1 MRSVKIVA
9 GLVILFL
16 ALFIIV
22 REQTAGVSANAFVN
36 ARLTTTRAPISGTF
50 DAISRPL
57 GAGVN
62 VGDNLGTIAD
72 PLVDNVRLSD
82 LQQQR
87 MATKAELDRLT
98 KTVEGL
104 SASIEELGKRAQN
117 YRVERIHQLQAQI
130 DGAEASANAAEARL
144 RYSRLSLERSD
155 RLSDQGVRT
164 GEALEQS
171 RSLAEVAELD
181 LASALET
188 VRVARI
194 NLAAAER
201 GIFLGDGYN
210 DAPYS
215 EQRVSELEVARDQ
228 LQASAAAQVT
238 VLEALDLRI
247 RAEQVRVNRLNSA
260 SLQANVSGLIWDYLA
275 ISGETVQRGQDL
287 LRLVD
292 CQSTIVTL
300 SVTER
305 VYNQITL
312 GSTAQFRMNGSDR
325 LLPGLVTRVAGS
337 GASTVYLN
345 LAIAPSERHLER
357 FDVTLDV
364 PALRQEPELRC
375 LIGRTGR
382 VFFEERPLDRL
393 RRMWN

>member
-1 MRSVKIVA
+1 M
-9 GLVILFL
+9 FL
-16 ALFIIV
+16 ALFVIV
-22 REQTAGVSANAFVN
+22 REQTAGVSADAFIN

-57 GAGVN
+57 GARVN
-62 VGDNLGTIAD
+62 VGDSLGTIAD

-98 KTVEGL
+98 KTAEGL
-104 SASIEELGKRAQN
+104 AVSIEELGSRAQS
-117 YRVERIHQLQAQI
+117 YRRERIQQLQAQI

-144 RYSRLSLERSD
+144 RYARLSLERSD

-181 LASALET
+181 LVSAQET

-228 LQASAAAQVT
+228 LQASAAAQAT

-287 LRLVD
+287 LSLVD

-337 GASTVYLN
+337 GASTVYEN

-382 VFFEERPLDRL
+382 VFFEERPLDWL
-393 RRMWN
+393 RRMWT

>member
-337 GASTVYLN
+337 GASTVYQN

>member
-16 ALFIIV
+16 ALFVIV
-22 REQTAGVSANAFVN
+22 REQTAGVSADAFIN
-36 ARLTTTRAPISGTF
+36 ARLTTTRAPISGTL

-57 GAGVN
+57 GARVN

-98 KTVEGL
+98 KTAEGL
-104 SASIEELGKRAQN
+104 TASIEELGTRAQS
-117 YRVERIHQLQAQI
+117 YRGERIQQLQAQI

-144 RYSRLSLERSD
+144 RYARLSLERSN

-181 LASALET
+181 LASAQET

-228 LQASAAAQVT
+228 LQASAAAQAI
-238 VLEALDLRI
+238 VLEALDMRI

-260 SLQANVSGLIWDYLA
+260 SLRANVSGLIWDYLA
-275 ISGETVQRGQDL
+275 VSGETVQRGQNL
-287 LRLVD
+287 LSLVD

-337 GASTVYLN
+337 GASTVYEN
-345 LAIAPSERHLER
+345 LAIAPSARHLER

-382 VFFEERPLDRL
+382 VFFEERPLDWL

>member
-9 GLVILFL
+9 GLVIVFL

-22 REQTAGVSANAFVN
+22 REQTAGVSADAFVN

-57 GAGVN
+57 GARVN

-98 KTVEGL
+98 KTAEGL
-104 SASIEELGKRAQN
+104 TGSIEELGTRAQS
-117 YRVERIHQLQAQI
+117 YRGERIQQLQAQI

-144 RYSRLSLERSD
+144 RYARLSLERSN

-337 GASTVYLN
+337 GASTVYQN

-364 PALRQEPELRC
+364 PALRREPELRC

-382 VFFEERPLDRL
+382 VFFEERPLDWL

>member
-22 REQTAGVSANAFVN
+22 REQTAGVSADAFIN

-57 GAGVN
+57 GARVSI
-62 VGDNLGTIAD
+62 GDNLGTIAD

-87 MATKAELDRLT
+87 MVTKAELDRLT
-98 KTVEGL
+98 KTAEGL
-104 SASIEELGKRAQN
+104 TASIEELGTRAQN
-117 YRVERIHQLQAQI
+117 YRRERIQQLQAQI

-144 RYSRLSLERSD
+144 RYARLSLERSN

-181 LASALET
+181 LVNAQET

-228 LQASAAAQVT
+228 LQASAAAQAT
-238 VLEALDLRI
+238 VLAALDMRI

-287 LRLVD
+287 LSLVD

-312 GSTAQFRMNGSDR
+312 GSTAQFRMNGSNR

-337 GASTVYLN
+337 GASTVYEN
-345 LAIAPSERHLER
+345 LAIAPSARHLER

-382 VFFEERPLDRL
+382 VFFEERPLDWL

>member
-16 ALFIIV
+16 ALFVIV
-22 REQTAGVSANAFVN
+22 REQTAGVSADAFIN

-57 GAGVN
+57 GARVN

-87 MATKAELDRLT
+87 MATEAEMDRLT
-98 KTVEGL
+98 KTAEGL
-104 SASIEELGKRAQN
+104 TASIEELGSRAQS
-117 YRVERIHQLQAQI
+117 YRRERIQQLQAQI

-144 RYSRLSLERSD
+144 RYARLSLERSD

-181 LASALET
+181 LVSAQET

-215 EQRVSELEVARDQ
+215 EQRVSELKVARDQ
-228 LQASAAAQVT
+228 LQNSAAAQAT

-275 ISGETVQRGQDL
+275 ISGETVQRGQNL
-287 LRLVD
+287 LSLVD

-337 GASTVYLN
+337 GASTVYEN
-345 LAIAPSERHLER
+345 LAIAPSGRHLER

-382 VFFEERPLDRL
+382 VFFEERPLDWL
-393 RRMWN
+393 RQMWT

>member
-22 REQTAGVSANAFVN
+22 REQTAGVSADAFVN

-144 RYSRLSLERSD
+144 RYARLSLERSD

-194 NLAAAER
+194 NLAAAEH

-337 GASTVYLN
+337 GASTVYEN

-382 VFFEERPLDRL
+382 VFFEERPLDWL

>member
-22 REQTAGVSANAFVN
+22 TEQTAGVSADAFVN

-144 RYSRLSLERSD
+144 RYARLSLERSD

-215 EQRVSELEVARDQ
+215 EQRVSELEVAKDQ

-337 GASTVYLN
+337 GASTVYQN

-382 VFFEERPLDRL
+382 VFFEARPLDWL
-393 RRMWN
+393 RQMWN

>member
-16 ALFIIV
+16 ALFVIV
-22 REQTAGVSANAFVN
+22 REQTAGVSADAFIN

-57 GAGVN
+57 GARVN
-62 VGDNLGTIAD
+62 VGDSLGTIAD

-98 KTVEGL
+98 KTAEGL
-104 SASIEELGKRAQN
+104 AVSIEELGSRAQS
-117 YRVERIHQLQAQI
+117 YRRERIQQLQAQI

-144 RYSRLSLERSD
+144 RYARLSLERSD

-181 LASALET
+181 LVSAQET

-228 LQASAAAQVT
+228 LQASAAAQAT

-287 LRLVD
+287 LSLVD

-337 GASTVYLN
+337 GASTVYEN

-382 VFFEERPLDRL
+382 VFFEERPLDWL
-393 RRMWN
+393 RRMWT

>member
-22 REQTAGVSANAFVN
+22 REQTAGVSADAFIN

-57 GAGVN
+57 GARAN
-62 VGDNLGTIAD
+62 IGDNLGTIAD

-87 MATKAELDRLT
+87 MVTKAELDRLT
-98 KTVEGL
+98 KTAEGL
-104 SASIEELGKRAQN
+104 TASIEELGMRAQN
-117 YRVERIHQLQAQI
+117 YRRERIQQLQAQI

-144 RYSRLSLERSD
+144 RYARLSLERSN

-181 LASALET
+181 LANAQET

-228 LQASAAAQVT
+228 LQASAAAQAT
-238 VLEALDLRI
+238 VLAALDMRI

-287 LRLVD
+287 LSLVD

-337 GASTVYLN
+337 GASTVYEN
-345 LAIAPSERHLER
+345 LAIAPSARHLER

-382 VFFEERPLDRL
+382 VFFEERPLDWL

>member
-22 REQTAGVSANAFVN
+22 REQTAGVSADAFVN

-57 GAGVN
+57 GARVE

-87 MATKAELDRLT
+87 MATKAELDRLA
-98 KTVEGL
+98 KTAEGL
-104 SASIEELGKRAQN
+104 TASIEELGSRAQS
-117 YRVERIHQLQAQI
+117 YRGERIQQLQAQI

-144 RYSRLSLERSD
+144 RYARLSLDRSN

-181 LASALET
+181 LVSAQET

-228 LQASAAAQVT
+228 LQASAAAQAT

-275 ISGETVQRGQDL
+275 VSGETVQRGQNL

-337 GASTVYLN
+337 GASTVYEN

-382 VFFEERPLDRL
+382 VFFEERPLDWL
-393 RRMWN
+393 RRIWN

>member
-1 MRSVKIVA
+1 MRSVKIIA
-9 GLVILFL
+9 GLVIIFL

-22 REQTAGVSANAFVN
+22 REQTAGVSADAFIN
-36 ARLTTTRAPISGTF
+36 ARLTTTRASIAGTLELVP
-50 DAISRPL
+50 RPL
-57 GAGVN
+57 GARVN
-62 VGDNLGTIAD
+62 AGDTLGTIVD
-72 PLVDNVRLSD
+72 PLVDNVRLAD

-87 MATKAELDRLT
+87 MATKAEFDRLT
-98 KTVEGL
+98 QTGAGL
-104 SASIEELGKRAQN
+104 AGSITELRTRAEN
-117 YRVERIHQLQAQI
+117 YRRERIEQLKAQI
-130 DGAEASANAAEARL
+130 DGAEASSKAAEARL
-144 RYSRLSLERSD
+144 RFARLSLDRSN

-181 LASALET
+181 LANAQET
-188 VRVARI
+188 VRIARI

-215 EQRVSELEVARDQ
+215 EQRISELQVASDQ
-228 LQASAAAQVT
+228 LQASAVAQASI
-238 VLEALDLRI
+238 LQALDTRI
-247 RAEQVRVNRLNSA
+247 RVEQLRVNRLNSA
-260 SLQANVSGLIWDYLA
+260 SLQANVSGLIWDYLTV
-275 ISGETVQRGQDL
+275 SGEAVQRGQDL
-287 LRLVD
+287 ISLVD

-305 VYNQITL
+305 VYNSITL
-312 GSTAQFRMNGSDR
+312 GSPAQFRMSGSDQV
-325 LLPGLVTRVAGS
+325 LSGVVTRVAGA
-337 GASTVYLN
+337 GASTVYEN

-364 PALRQEPELRC
+364 PALRHEPDLRC

-382 VFFEERPLDRL
+382 VFFEDRPLDWL

>member
-16 ALFIIV
+16 ALFVIV
-22 REQTAGVSANAFVN
+22 REQTAGVSADAFIN
-36 ARLTTTRAPISGTF
+36 ARLTTTRAPISGTL

-57 GAGVN
+57 GARVN

-98 KTVEGL
+98 KTAEGL
-104 SASIEELGKRAQN
+104 TASIEELGTRAQS
-117 YRVERIHQLQAQI
+117 YRGERIQQLQAQI

-144 RYSRLSLERSD
+144 RYARLSLERSN

-181 LASALET
+181 LASAQET

-228 LQASAAAQVT
+228 LQASAAAQAI
-238 VLEALDLRI
+238 VLEALDMRI

-260 SLQANVSGLIWDYLA
+260 SLRANVSGLIWDYLA
-275 ISGETVQRGQDL
+275 VSGETVQRGQNL

-337 GASTVYLN
+337 GASTVYEN
-345 LAIAPSERHLER
+345 LAIAPSARHLER

-382 VFFEERPLDRL
+382 VFFEERPLDWL

>member
-16 ALFIIV
+16 ALFVIV
-22 REQTAGVSANAFVN
+22 REQTAGVSADAFIN
-36 ARLTTTRAPISGTF
+36 ARLTTTRAPISGRF
-50 DAISRPL
+50 EAISRPL
-57 GAGVN
+57 GARVN
-62 VGDNLGTIAD
+62 IGDNLGTIAD
-72 PLVDNVRLSD
+72 PLVDNVRLAD

-98 KTVEGL
+98 KTAEGL
-104 SASIEELGKRAQN
+104 TASIEELGTRAQS
-117 YRVERIHQLQAQI
+117 YRRERIQQLQAQI

-144 RYSRLSLERSD
+144 RYARLSLERSN

-181 LASALET
+181 LVNAQET

-228 LQASAAAQVT
+228 LQASASAQT
-238 VLEALDLRI
+238 TILAALDMRI

-260 SLQANVSGLIWDYLA
+260 SLEANVSGLIWDYLA
-275 ISGETVQRGQDL
+275 ISGETVQRGQEL
-287 LRLVD
+287 LSLVD

-337 GASTVYLN
+337 GASTVYEN
-345 LAIAPSERHLER
+345 LAIAPSARHLER

-382 VFFEERPLDRL
+382 VFFEERPLDWL

>member
-16 ALFIIV
+16 ALFVIV
-22 REQTAGVSANAFVN
+22 REQTAGVSADAFIN
-36 ARLTTTRAPISGTF
+36 ARLTTTRAPISGRF
-50 DAISRPL
+50 EAISRPL
-57 GAGVN
+57 GARVN
-62 VGDNLGTIAD
+62 IGDNLGTIAD
-72 PLVDNVRLSD
+72 PLVDNVRLAD

-98 KTVEGL
+98 KTAEGL
-104 SASIEELGKRAQN
+104 TASIEELGTRAQS
-117 YRVERIHQLQAQI
+117 YRRERIQQLQAQI

-144 RYSRLSLERSD
+144 RYARLSLERSN

-181 LASALET
+181 LVNAQET

-228 LQASAAAQVT
+228 LQASASAQT
-238 VLEALDLRI
+238 TILAALDMRI

-260 SLQANVSGLIWDYLA
+260 SLEANVSGLIWDYLA

-287 LRLVD
+287 LSLVD

-337 GASTVYLN
+337 GASTVYEN
-345 LAIAPSERHLER
+345 LAIAPSARHLER

-382 VFFEERPLDRL
+382 VFFEERPLDWL